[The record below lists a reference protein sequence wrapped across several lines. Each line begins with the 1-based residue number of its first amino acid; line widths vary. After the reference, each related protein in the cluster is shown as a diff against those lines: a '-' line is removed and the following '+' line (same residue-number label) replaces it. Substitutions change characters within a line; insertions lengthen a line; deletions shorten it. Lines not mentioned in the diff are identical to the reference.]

1 MASKISPKTIAS
13 VGMAWRFAIAMPE
26 RKRES
31 GIAVIRFLKN
41 RLNDSNQKWIAWP
54 WLAWAASW
62 TASLSVGWAWIVAM
76 ISS

>member
-1 MASKISPKTIAS
+1 
-13 VGMAWRFAIAMPE
+13 MPE

-41 RLNDSNQKWIAWP
+41 RLRDSNQKWIAWP

-62 TASLSVGWAWIVAM
+62 TASLSVGWA
-76 ISS
+76 